1 MFPSDGGSGAGA
13 IPSIPGDPG
22 TLSGAASRLGAAA
35 SAVRDWGSQ
44 LGSATSGLS
53 GTAWSGQGA
62 VSFASCVS
70 SLEANHNSAAG
81 ALADASSALSAFAS
95 VLAECQ
101 ASVRSAQS
109 QVAQAQSSATSAL
122 SLLNA
127 QPVPAHDPAAAS
139 QRAYSET
146 AVQNSL
152 QQEVGVAVARAQ
164 TAWDQYEAAAAR
176 AAAQIGNSLPGWS
189 SVAEKIGWLND
200 KAGFGLVPVGVGFL
214 APLARAGARWIG
226 TDRVIE
232 GALAQ
237 WRAENLGP
245 WEEAFEAGDVS
256 AVEFAARVSQYG
268 EYEQIARALFSRGA
282 VQDIAAGGITPD
294 LRFATPLTAAS
305 RFMAG
310 AAVVSDMATII
321 KPDDGGAA
329 GWVDRGMAGANGVAS
344 ADAVFSGA
352 GSEAIGGV
360 LGIVDVSSSWIPVAG
375 QVVLAGTALYLAGDW
390 AYNNVK
396 WFHTGVDDIGHGIV
410 HAGEGL
416 VHDGAGLVHG
426 AEDVA
431 HFFGL

>member
-1 MFPSDGGSGAGA
+1 MGAVAGNAGA
-13 IPSIPGDPG
+13 IIGYVRTQLAQCAAFAGPRPG
-22 TLSGAASRLGAAA
+22 SGVTAGLFRDLGAEQPPA
-35 SAVRDWGSQ
+35 RNRG
-44 LGSATSGLS
+44 GG
-53 GTAWSGQGA
+53 G
-62 VSFASCVS
+62 
-70 SLEANHNSAAG
+70 
-81 ALADASSALSAFAS
+81 
-95 VLAECQ
+95 
-101 ASVRSAQS
+101 R
-109 QVAQAQSSATSAL
+109 AQA
-122 SLLNA
+122 
-127 QPVPAHDPAAAS
+127 
-139 QRAYSET
+139 
-146 AVQNSL
+146 
-152 QQEVGVAVARAQ
+152 
-164 TAWDQYEAAAAR
+164 AWDQYEAAAAR
-176 AAAQIGNSLPGWS
+176 AAAQIGNSLPIWS

-214 APLARAGARWIG
+214 APLARAGARWIS
-226 TDRVIE
+226 TDRAIE

-237 WRAENLGP
+237 WRVENLGP
-245 WEEAFEAGDVS
+245 WEEAFEAGDIS
-256 AVEFAARVSQYG
+256 AAEFTARVSQYG

-282 VQDIAAGGITPD
+282 IQDIAAGGITPD
-294 LRFATPLTAAS
+294 LRFATPLAAAS

-329 GWVDRGMAGANGVAS
+329 GWVDRGMAGANGVVS

-410 HAGEGL
+410 DAGEGL
-416 VHDGAGLVHG
+416 VHDGEGLVHG
-426 AEDVA
+426 ADDVA